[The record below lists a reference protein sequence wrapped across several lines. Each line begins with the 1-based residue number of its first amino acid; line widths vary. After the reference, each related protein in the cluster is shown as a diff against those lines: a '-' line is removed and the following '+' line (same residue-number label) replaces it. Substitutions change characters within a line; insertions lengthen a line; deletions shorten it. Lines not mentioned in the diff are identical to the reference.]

1 MNREVF
7 KEDRLELTK
16 RLRQIRTNLG
26 MTQERF
32 AELFDISLTAYKK
45 IETGENQ
52 ITLDEMRVLH
62 KKLNV
67 SADYLLFGKRSE
79 WEGAWETV
87 ENCSES
93 DKMHLMLRLLA
104 YFMLV
109 KKEKYTSEE
118 VLKEIDDMME
128 SIKKDSEK

>member
-1 MNREVF
+1 MDREVF
-7 KEDRLELTK
+7 KEDRMELTK

-26 MTQERF
+26 MTQEKF

-67 SADYLLFGKRSE
+67 SADYLLFGKRPE

-93 DKMHLMLRLLA
+93 DKMRLMLRLLA

-109 KKEKYTSEE
+109 KKEKYTPEE
-118 VLKEIDDMME
+118 VLKEIDDMIA
-128 SIKKDSEK
+128 SLKKDLGE

>member
-26 MTQERF
+26 MTQEKF

-67 SADYLLFGKRSE
+67 SADYLLFGKRPE
-79 WEGAWETV
+79 WEGAWEIV
-87 ENCSES
+87 ENCSEG

-118 VLKEIDDMME
+118 VLKEIDDIME
-128 SIKKDSEK
+128 SIKKDSEE